1 MDNSKRMAMT
11 QAKGSG
17 APPNEPPGAPPEAQ
31 DPSGA
36 DDSSQGGMPD
46 PATVIPQIAQALEQ
60 MAAQLPEQQKQ
71 AVMSAAQQLQAAFPS
86 NSPDSGGMSA
96 GDSEAYG
103 EQPTG

>member
-17 APPNEPPGAPPEAQ
+17 ATPSEPPGAPPEAQ

-36 DDSSQGGMPD
+36 DDQGGMPD
-46 PATVIPQIAQALEQ
+46 PAQVIPQIAQALEQ

-103 EQPTG
+103 EQPAG